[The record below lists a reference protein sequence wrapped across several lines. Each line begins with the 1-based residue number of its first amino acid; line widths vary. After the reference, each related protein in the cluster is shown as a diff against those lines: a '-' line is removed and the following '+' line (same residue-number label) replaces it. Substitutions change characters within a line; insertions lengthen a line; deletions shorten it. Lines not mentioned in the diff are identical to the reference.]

1 MVIDT
6 NFLKSCS
13 VRPLED
19 GENLNSFNCGDATLD
34 EFILSKAS
42 EYKKTLIA
50 VSYVL
55 EENGNPIAYFSLS
68 NDNLSAELFDSKTN
82 FNRLRKRFVNEKRRK
97 HFPAIKIGRFAVDL
111 AYESSGV
118 GRYLISLI
126 KSSTITNQK
135 SGCRFI
141 TVDAYNN
148 AVGFYAK
155 NGFVMVNDFNPE
167 RDTQPMYFDLAQL
180 L

>member
-1 MVIDT
+1 M
-6 NFLKSCS
+6 
-13 VRPLED
+13 
-19 GENLNSFNCGDATLD
+19 
-34 EFILSKAS
+34 
-42 EYKKTLIA
+42 
-50 VSYVL
+50 SYVL